1 MHLNTSGLSSL
12 PLYHRYLHSE
22 VVTFAV
28 CGKGYKDIFLAYNA
42 DEVNKVIES
51 SITYVAYNS
60 FISYVLLLSTKTTI
74 QVQHI
79 FC

>member
-51 SITYVAYNS
+51 SITYV
-60 FISYVLLLSTKTTI
+60 V
-74 QVQHI
+74 
-79 FC
+79 